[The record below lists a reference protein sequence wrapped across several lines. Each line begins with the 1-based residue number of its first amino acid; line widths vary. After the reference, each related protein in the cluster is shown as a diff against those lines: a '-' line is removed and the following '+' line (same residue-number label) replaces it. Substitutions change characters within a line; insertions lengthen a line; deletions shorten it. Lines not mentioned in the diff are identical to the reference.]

1 MVISEKHVLTDKEVR
16 MKVIITQNNET
27 PDILVEIH
35 CMENDENVKKLE
47 NYISNYD
54 ACLCGSYDGETL
66 YICVKDILYFETVD
80 NMTFIY
86 TEDKMLTSKMRLY
99 EIEEKLCDRDFFRC
113 SKSVIVNLRK
123 IRKLKPELTRSI
135 MATLCNGEIIVISRR
150 YAGALKKL
158 IGVEK

>member
-1 MVISEKHVLTDKEVR
+1 
-16 MKVIITQNNET
+16 
-27 PDILVEIH
+27 
-35 CMENDENVKKLE
+35 
-47 NYISNYD
+47 
-54 ACLCGSYDGETL
+54 
-66 YICVKDILYFETVD
+66 
-80 NMTFIY
+80 
-86 TEDKMLTSKMRLY
+86 MLTSKMRLY